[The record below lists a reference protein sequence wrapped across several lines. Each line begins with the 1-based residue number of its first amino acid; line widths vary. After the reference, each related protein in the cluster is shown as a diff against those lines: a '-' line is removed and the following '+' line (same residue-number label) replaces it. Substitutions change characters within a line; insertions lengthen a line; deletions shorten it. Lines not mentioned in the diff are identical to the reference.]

1 MLSTKRFPLRLITLL
16 ASVVV
21 TVIGC
26 GGGGGGS
33 STSPTSPSSGDLS
46 GTYRGSFRIDTV
58 QTFRNTSAN
67 GTVTI
72 NCTFNIALVGTLV
85 IEVENRS
92 GGQVS
97 AHLATSWSES
107 EVSRTCPF
115 ASGTAL
121 QLSSGLDFQG
131 APAALLF
138 NRSTSGPA
146 GGGTVT
152 RTEGFTGAIIFG
164 GTITGSISRSFSFT
178 GPIPN
183 GAQHFEGYPNSSV
196 AVTLTRS

>member
-1 MLSTKRFPLRLITLL
+1 MLSTTRFQLRLITLL
-16 ASVVV
+16 ASVLV

-26 GGGGGGS
+26 GGGS
-33 STSPTSPSSGDLS
+33 SASPTSPTPGDLS

-58 QTFRNTSAN
+58 TEFRNTSAN
-67 GTVTI
+67 GTVTLR
-72 NCTFNIALVGTLV
+72 CTFNIALVGTLV
-85 IEVENRS
+85 IDVENRS

-97 AHLATSWSES
+97 AHLAANWSES

-131 APAALLF
+131 PPAALLF
-138 NRSTSGPA
+138 NRSLSGP
-146 GGGTVT
+146 GGGSLTVT
-152 RTEGFTGAIIFG
+152 RTEGFTGAISG
-164 GTITGSISRSFSFT
+164 GTITGSISRSFSAT

-183 GAQHFEGYPNSSV
+183 AEQHFSGYPVSSV